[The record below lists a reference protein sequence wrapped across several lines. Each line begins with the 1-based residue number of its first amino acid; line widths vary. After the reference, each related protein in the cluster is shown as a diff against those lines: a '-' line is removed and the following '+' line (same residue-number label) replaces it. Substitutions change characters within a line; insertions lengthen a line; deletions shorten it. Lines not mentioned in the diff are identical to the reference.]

1 MRIQSIIRVFL
12 SSMLGAAFMLPAVAQ
27 TKDAYEMTVN
37 GVKVIVQP
45 SGNEIVEV
53 RTILKG
59 GVQNYPESKSG
70 IESLA
75 MTALTECGTSKDDKN
90 SFKDKL
96 DKVSAEISGN
106 SEMDYSTFRLNC
118 IKSDLDAVWPLY
130 VDAFTTPL
138 FDNKEFDR
146 IKQDAINNLK
156 SQASRPD
163 FAIDKLAKET
173 AFAGKDYAKDPDGT
187 EGTINNLTA
196 DETKQYYHSILSRS
210 RMLIVVVGDLDR
222 SALEQRIRQ
231 LTASIPEGKHFI
243 LKRYSYIPAKN
254 SFKSEKKDLATNYIE
269 GITAAPQPGS
279 ADFDAYILA
288 SRIFYDRH
296 FLEVRTNNGLSYA
309 PIVHFAGGLSPYT
322 SIVVSTTDPDKY
334 KAVLD
339 QLTGKIKKKG
349 FTAEEVK
356 NGKTGYVTS
365 FYYKMETN
373 SAQASSLAA
382 NEVLHNNWRRALTIN
397 EDLKRVSLTDVN
409 RAFNKYINHITW
421 VYQGDST
428 KVNPTLYTADPGKT
442 KIPDSRLKNEN
453 KK

>member
-1 MRIQSIIRVFL
+1 MRIQIKTFL
-12 SSMLGAAFMLPAVAQ
+12 CSMLGAAFMLSVTAQ
-27 TKDAYEMTVN
+27 IREPYEMTVN

-59 GVQNYPESKSG
+59 GVQNYPADKEG

-75 MTALTECGTSKDDKN
+75 MTALTECGTIKDDKN

-96 DKVSAEISGN
+96 DKVSAEINGN
-106 SEMDYSTFRLNC
+106 SGMDYSTYRLNC
-118 IKSDLDAVWPLY
+118 IKSDLDVVWPLY
-130 VDAFTTPL
+130 VDALTAPL
-138 FDNKEFDR
+138 FDSKEFDR
-146 IKQDAINNLK
+146 IRQDAINNLK
-156 SQASRPD
+156 SQASQPD
-163 FAIDKLAKET
+163 YAINKLAKET

-187 EGTINNLTA
+187 EETVNKLTA
-196 DETKQYYHSILSRS
+196 AQTKQYYTSILTRS
-210 RMLIVVVGDLDR
+210 RLLIVVVGDLDR
-222 SALEQRIRQ
+222 NELEKRIQQ
-231 LTASIPEGKHFI
+231 LTAPIPEGKPFK
-243 LKRYSYIPAKN
+243 LNRYSYVPAKN
-254 SFKSEKKDLATNYIE
+254 SFKSEKKDLATNYIQ

-309 PIVHFAGGLSPYT
+309 PIVHIDGGLSPST
-322 SIVVSTTDPDKY
+322 NIIVSTTDPDKY
-334 KAVLD
+334 KSVLD
-339 QLTGKIKKKG
+339 QLVNKIKKEG
-349 FTAEEVK
+349 FTPEEVK

-373 SAQASSLAA
+373 AAQASSLAL

-397 EDLKRVSLTDVN
+397 EDLKKVSLADVN
-409 RAFNKYINHITW
+409 HAFNKYINHVTW

-428 KVNPTLYTADPGKT
+428 KVNPALYIGAPAKSRL
-442 KIPDSRLKNEN
+442 PDSKLKNVN